1 MDSVSISSLL
11 LAEEEKLRGE
21 LRADA
26 EIDQNRKQS
35 VVRLNNLFS
44 QMLLKYN
51 AANTDDQTR
60 QAIADCLTATA
71 QDMLGLLQA
80 ANAKKE
86 IEKRKVRVGAI
97 IGLLLSV
104 ICLLAAVLI
113 VRDYFPVGIVFM
125 VGAAVCA
132 FIGGRLWYGEREV
145 RVRTELDPDVI
156 WKTLKKTAETMDRKT
171 EEYVAQAE
179 AMAQESADRKAS
191 DSAAQFSSEEISL
204 YGDLLEALYS
214 GNGEFA
220 LRQLNKIQPYLRS
233 REITTCDYDAET
245 AELFELLPTR
255 RESSTQRPAIL
266 SGDRLLLAGRATE
279 HVEQ

>member
-86 IEKRKVRVGAI
+86 IEKRKIRVGAI

-156 WKTLKKTAETMDRKT
+156 LKTLKKTAETMDRKT

-179 AMAQESADRKAS
+179 AMAQESADRKAF
-191 DSAAQFSSEEISL
+191 DSSSQFSSEELSL

-220 LRQLNKIQPYLRS
+220 LRQLKKIQPYLRS
-233 REITTCDYDAET
+233 REITTCDYDTET

-255 RESSTQRPAIL
+255 RASSTQRPAIL

-279 HVEQ
+279 HVDQ